1 MCVVNEAYWSGFSV
15 DDGSMCAR
23 WRCVPGTAR
32 PGCPPDNN
40 GPEIHD
46 RIRPDRPAAPDAA
59 RGRVRLGAAV
69 LRVSASLDAA
79 TVLRDVVD
87 AARALTGARYGVIA
101 TVDEAARPQEF
112 ICSGMTPAE
121 EQQMSAWPDAMR
133 LFDHLR
139 GLEAP
144 LRLPDLG
151 DYVRNLG
158 FAPGLVPCSTFCATP
173 LRHGAADA
181 GSFFLG
187 EKAGGAPFDAD
198 DEELLVLFAA
208 QAAIAIANARAYRD
222 ERRARARPRG
232 AGGNL
237 PGRRRGLRRA
247 DRGAARRQP

>member
-1 MCVVNEAYWSGFSV
+1 M
-15 DDGSMCAR
+15 R
-23 WRCVPGTAR
+23 PRVPGTAR
-32 PGCPPDNN
+32 PGVRARQP

-46 RIRPDRPAAPDAA
+46 RIRPDRPAAPTL
-59 RGRVRLGAAV
+59 RGAVSLLG
-69 LRVSASLDAA
+69 A
-79 TVLRDVVD
+79 TVLREVVD

-151 DYVRNLG
+151 DYVRSLG

-198 DEELLVLFAA
+198 NEELLVLFAA

-222 ERRARARPRG
+222 ERRARARVGATQGRG
-232 AGGNL
+232 RYDTKNRYDK
-237 PGRRRGLRRA
+237 PKKDIWLRPLRK
-247 DRGAARRQP
+247 DWKRVLNR